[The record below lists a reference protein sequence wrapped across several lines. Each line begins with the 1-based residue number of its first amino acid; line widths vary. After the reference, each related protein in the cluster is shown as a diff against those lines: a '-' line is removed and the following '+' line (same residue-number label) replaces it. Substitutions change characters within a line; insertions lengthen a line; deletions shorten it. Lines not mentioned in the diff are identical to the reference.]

1 MSEPYRKKDNE
12 FVAWYPLALTE
23 DQAPS
28 VWSSRPTAYYVHIP
42 FCTAICDYCGFAV
55 DKLKNANVASYLDAL
70 EREIDRYGS
79 TGRLAKHQ
87 FICGHFGGG
96 TPSAIDAEAL
106 VKVKRLI
113 DSSFDVTPD
122 AEVTVEVNPISFTLE
137 KAHAY
142 KDAGVNRISFGVQS
156 FNDRTLAT
164 IGRPH
169 RAKDVE
175 RTLEVIRDVGFE
187 NFSLDLI
194 YGVPGQTLADL
205 NQDLLRAVETGA
217 THLSCFRLEII
228 PLTVLKLREAA
239 YQLPA
244 RLSVDTLNEMDELVQ
259 AELTARGYRGYGAFN
274 FARPGFE
281 SVHNAIAFIAPQ
293 AEYIGFG
300 NSSYSFINEHI
311 YCNYADLPSYKAAVF
326 EGRDPIALAS
336 RVNTL
341 EMMSRFFVLGLKFFR
356 VSRTAFIERFGLRP
370 EDVFGE
376 LLDKLADRGLLFIEG
391 EEYVL
396 TPTGRLYVNNV
407 VKEFFVGESK
417 GKPQHHQ
424 FVANLTVNQ
433 IEMYSRLRAKV
444 EAEMAGA
451 GVSPG
456 SKV

>member
-1 MSEPYRKKDNE
+1 MSEPYPQKDNE
-12 FVAWYPLALTE
+12 FVAWYPLALSE
-23 DQAPS
+23 EQAPN
-28 VWSSRPTAYYVHIP
+28 VWNARTTAYYVHIP

-55 DKLKNANVASYLDAL
+55 EKLKNATIGSYLDAL
-70 EREIDRYGS
+70 EREIERYAR

-87 FICGHFGGG
+87 FVCGHFGGG

-106 VKVKRLI
+106 VKIKRLI

-122 AEVTVEVNPISFTLE
+122 AEVTVEVNPISFSHE

-142 KDAGVNRISFGVQS
+142 KEAGVNRISFGVQS

-169 RAKDVE
+169 RAKDVV
-175 RTLEVIRDVGFE
+175 RTLDVIHDIGFE

-194 YGVPGQTLADL
+194 YGVPGQTIEDL
-205 NQDLLRAVETGA
+205 NQDLLRAVQTGA
-217 THLSCFRLEII
+217 PHLSCFRLEII
-228 PLTVLKLREAA
+228 PMTALKLREAA
-239 YQLPA
+239 YQLPP
-244 RLSVDTLNEMDELVQ
+244 RLNVDVLNEMDELIRT
-259 AELTARGYRGYGAFN
+259 ELTAHGYRGYGAFN

-311 YCNYADLPSYKAAVF
+311 YCNYADLDSYKSAVF
-326 EGRDPIALAS
+326 DDRDPIALAS
-336 RVNTL
+336 RVNAL
-341 EMMSRFFVLGLKFFR
+341 DMMSRFFVLGLKFFR
-356 VSRTAFIERFGLRP
+356 VSRTAFIERFGLQP

-376 LLDKLADRGLLFIEG
+376 LLEQLTDRGLLFIEG
-391 EEYVL
+391 DEYVL
-396 TPTGRLYVNNV
+396 SPTGRLYVNNV

-417 GKPQHHQ
+417 GRPQYHQ

-444 EAEMAGA
+444 EAEQAPA
-451 GVSPG
+451 PVSPA
-456 SKV
+456 S